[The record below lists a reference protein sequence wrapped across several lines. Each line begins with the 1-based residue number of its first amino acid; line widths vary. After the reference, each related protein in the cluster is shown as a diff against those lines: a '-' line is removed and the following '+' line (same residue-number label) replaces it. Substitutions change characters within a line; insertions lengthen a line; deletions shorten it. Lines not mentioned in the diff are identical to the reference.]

1 VGSCL
6 DISAGIPLASD
17 PTSTNTN
24 MKPSAYSLQLFKL
37 RPKSVSFVGLGRMG
51 SEMAFNLFSKTFA
64 KASDSHFV
72 VCDAIPDNARSFC
85 EKFLA
90 HFPGAKIRVAA
101 TPEECVFGPF

>member
-1 VGSCL
+1 VGSYL